1 MTTEQFIGLEEFEE
15 KIDKLDTERDGS
27 HPWLEAEW
35 VTGLIFKLLNNLKLF
50 GSTKKVFESYIH
62 KPTMLQNKLPCLVY
76 P

>member
-35 VTGLIFKLLNNLKLF
+35 VTGSIFKLLNNLF
-50 GSTKKVFESYIH
+50 GRLKKEFESYIH
-62 KPTMLQNKLPCLVY
+62 
-76 P
+76 

>member
-35 VTGLIFKLLNNLKLF
+35 VTGLIFMFLF
-50 GSTKKVFESYIH
+50 YSLEIDQVAY
-62 KPTMLQNKLPCLVY
+62 
-76 P
+76 

>member
-35 VTGLIFKLLNNLKLF
+35 VTGLIFKLLNNLF
-50 GSTKKVFESYIH
+50 GRLKKEFESYIH
-62 KPTMLQNKLPCLVY
+62 
-76 P
+76 